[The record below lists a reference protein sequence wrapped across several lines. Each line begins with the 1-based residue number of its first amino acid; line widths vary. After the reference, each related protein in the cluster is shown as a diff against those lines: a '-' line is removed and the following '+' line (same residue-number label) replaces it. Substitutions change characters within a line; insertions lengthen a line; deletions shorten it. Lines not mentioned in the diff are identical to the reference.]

1 MDAIVKIAHRDLK
14 LSQGMDEYVGNKTKK
29 LERFIYGIQEIRVD
43 IGQNKN
49 ARNAMDRYRS
59 QITVLGSGFVL
70 RTEEKSDE
78 VRPAFDLAFQK
89 MQSRIYRYKGKRI
102 KKKSGIKSL
111 ADDAILEFEREFE
124 GEELPEIVRR
134 KSMSLFPMDEREAL
148 EQMKLIDH
156 EDFYLFFNSQNSN
169 VNVLYKRK
177 DGNYGLIN
185 TEVA

>member
-1 MDAIVKIAHRDLK
+1 MNAIVKIANRDLK
-14 LSQGMDEYVGNKTKK
+14 LSQEMDEYVVKKTKK
-29 LERFIYGIQEIRVD
+29 MDRFIHGIQEIRVEF
-43 IGQNKN
+43 GKNKN

-59 QITVLGSGFVL
+59 QITVLGNGFVL
-70 RTEEKSDE
+70 RTEEKSHE
-78 VRPAFDLAFQK
+78 FRAAFDLAFQK

-111 ADDAILEFEREFE
+111 ADDVILEFERKFE

-134 KSMSLFPMDEREAL
+134 KSISLYPMDEREAL

-156 EDFYLFFNSQNSN
+156 EDFYLFFNAQNSN

-177 DGNYGLIN
+177 DGDYGLIN